1 MNAQTPHMK
10 ADIPPQMIGAQN
22 APFGKVERMISR
34 RYLGAKKKDG
44 GVGLIAA
51 LSFICIMLAVAAMII
66 IMSIMNGFRGEM
78 IRLTIGS
85 EGHMYVA
92 SSSPQPTPDSVAQL
106 ERRVATVEGIEK
118 VFEMTQA
125 NTMVQTSSGVTGVQ
139 VIGITP
145 ASMKDFALISDNL
158 VLGSLDG
165 FGEGRGQDN
174 QVAMGSGVARQL
186 NVTAGDTVVVYSP
199 RVRASPMGSTPI
211 RKTFTVGAIYEIGL
225 LQADTL
231 YMYMGLEQAQLLFN
245 DGKTDGTL
253 QIRLDNPDEIDA
265 MVQKVAN
272 AAGEPLFIETWRDR
286 NQSTATALRTEQIVM
301 RMIFMIVV
309 IIATFPVLSAMIM
322 LVKNK
327 SRDIAVL
334 RTIGAT
340 QAGILRI
347 FLMSGAAIGVLGTL
361 AGLIFGILFCLNIE
375 PIQKAIE
382 FVSGAP
388 LFPADV
394 YGLSGIIP
402 VKIVWTEVLGVAFW
416 GFLITTLATY
426 LPARNA
432 SKIDPV
438 DALRYE

>member
-1 MNAQTPHMK
+1 MNAPLNQVSS
-10 ADIPPQMIGAQN
+10 DIPAQLIGDQN

-44 GVGLIAA
+44 GVGLIAT
-51 LSFICIMLAVAAMII
+51 LSFFCIMLAVAAMII
-66 IMSIMNGFRGEM
+66 IMSIMNGFRDEM

-92 SSSPQPTPDSVAQL
+92 SSSPLPTPESVAQL
-106 ERRVATVEGIEK
+106 ESRVAEVQGIEK

-125 NTMVQTSSGVTGVQ
+125 NTMVQTNSGVTGVQ
-139 VIGITP
+139 VIGISP
-145 ASMKDFALISDNL
+145 KNMKDFSLIADNL
-158 VLGSLDG
+158 ILGSLQD
-165 FGEGRGQDN
+165 FGQGRGQDN
-174 QVAMGSGVARQL
+174 QVALGTGVARQL
-186 NVTAGDTVVVYSP
+186 NVTIGDTVVVYSP
-199 RVRASPMGSTPI
+199 RVKSTPMGSVPI

-225 LQADTL
+225 LQADSL
-231 YMYMGLEQAQLLFN
+231 YMYMGLDKAQLLFN
-245 DGKTDGTL
+245 DGKTEGTL
-253 QIRLDNPDEIDA
+253 QIRLDDPDEIDS

-272 AAGEPLFIETWRDR
+272 AAKEPLFIETWRDR

-340 QAGILRI
+340 RAGILRI

-361 AGLIFGILFCLNIE
+361 AGLIFGLLFCLNIA
-375 PIQKAIE
+375 PIQKGIE

-394 YGLSGIIP
+394 YGLSGVIP
-402 VKIVWTEVLGVAFW
+402 VKIVWSEVLGVAFW

-426 LPARNA
+426 FPSRNA